1 MVTIRSVNE
10 IILSLIDFFQLAQ
23 PDLDTKP
30 GTVARDLMIDG
41 PASQLSLLYDQI
53 SAVSQLQSLRLVVG
67 TDLDNLA
74 KNFAIIRKQATPA
87 TGVALFTFSSI
98 ISPINIDTGSVV
110 NANNGFTF
118 TVSNGVSVNPA
129 SSNYYRSVASKF
141 SAQLAL
147 AGISDQYAV
156 EVTVVASTAGSSGNI
171 GSYSLVSTTVSGVS
185 NVTNV
190 NPFSGGTDQENDAA
204 FRNRVLASF
213 SGSSVGTQL
222 GYLNT
227 ALSTT
232 GVSDAYV
239 AGPGDPLMTRDG
251 TVSEVINGTLT
262 VVSEG
267 SGGKVD
273 IICLGSNL
281 VQNTDTFIYIDKSN
295 DNNPA
300 SSKNNF
306 VLGQI
311 ASNANLTVNQKRVT
325 DIAAGTLPSQPVPN
339 LLTVTG
345 SLSGGNFAIKTV
357 DQYGRVF
364 GNFQLIPDTGAYAGS
379 PFGFDTFA
387 WISNT
392 ITGFSEALIK
402 GQYNGQDALTY
413 TDVNL
418 ISQVQQSLGITNE
431 NSTVTSNRSII
442 QLLHT
447 PATNVT
453 RVFNVT
459 TGERYVITNQNF
471 DNTGTYNTTGRIQ
484 ISGNTLPAPS
494 DGLQVDYSWIVNYDP
509 YSDFDGLYHTDN
521 PRTVTDSVDWGL
533 ADSISNEKVIFTS
546 TAGNNF
552 FQGNTSHPIDTVI
565 SAKTFLEIDGY
576 VQIVT
581 SGIYVNRLVVILN
594 NLINPTTSID
604 SIILKNSNVEV
615 YNTAQDNGNVS
626 NTIKIVGINILNST
640 TIILPTDTVA
650 QPGQF
655 VTASIN
661 SNDVFLAGSGAS
673 SSSGFQ
679 ITIPSNQINTLAT
692 SIVLKVTYL
701 AAVTDL
707 FSSATTVLPASRAG
721 NGYLLTNNNGF
732 NNFSPVNILR
742 RENQTVQLNLSNQY
756 YVEIN
761 LPSTDYSLSIAQ
773 VVSVVRLRDG
783 LEIWN
788 STNPGTIIVGTDNN
802 FQLIFSGFNM
812 PVANDRVLV
821 IYYATDLRR
830 FQPFSYSNITI
841 KNRTD
846 SLAIDPLTGKF
857 TLALDKFVNQNS
869 GLQFSIIE
877 PNTDIILFLVT
888 DGYLLSNGATAIV
901 SSPTVSFASLPN
913 LTNMKVKITGSSLF
927 GVTDNNINGIY
938 DILSYNINTNNI
950 TITEI
955 LNNITPDQISVVR
968 VADGQEVWNYSGT
981 IDVPNNRILFPI
993 TPNANAGDFVYVT
1006 FFNFKNLRKGPTR
1019 LNSTTSD
1026 QVTNTGTMVVSG
1038 TTLSLVQDI
1047 IFTVTSTGLQQNINQ
1062 ALRTALGLS
1071 GTAPLPTNIYLAK
1084 VVKAEKVI
1092 TVSPTNPIVLKVI
1105 TTYDTDNTTLQNN
1118 LLYADTMLSNPAL
1131 SSLDFILPSTTNNTS
1146 NVNGINNLP
1155 TLGDQ
1160 IRISFYYATIN
1171 DQENLAYTRI
1181 GTLYTNKKF
1190 ALINKIYV
1198 ASGFR
1203 SSQSTKF
1210 TATSFTQ
1217 PALGAR
1223 YNPTY
1228 NYTAPKQNERIVI
1241 TYNYNKLIGD
1251 VTFNIETTRPVTAD
1265 VLAKQAILV
1274 ELDLTMNVVLDPTV
1288 IQNGTSG
1295 TVLQNLRSV
1304 LSAALSTNKLGQV
1317 IDQITLINI
1326 AQGVSGID
1334 RARILYFNVTGTAGS
1349 ILTFQAFN
1357 NQYFAP
1363 NNLVINTETR

>member
-10 IILSLIDFFQLAQ
+10 IILSLIDFFRLAQ

-67 TDLDNLA
+67 SDLDNLA
-74 KNFAIIRKQATPA
+74 KNFAIVRKQATPS
-87 TGVALFTFSSI
+87 TGVALFTFSAI

-110 NANNGFTF
+110 IANNGFTF
-118 TVSNGVSVNPA
+118 TVSNGVSVTPGAANF
-129 SSNYYRSVASKF
+129 YRSVAAKF
-141 SAQLAL
+141 SDQLAL
-147 AGISDQYAV
+147 AGITDQYAV
-156 EVTVVASTAGSSGNI
+156 EVTVAASTPGSSGNI
-171 GSYSLVSTTVSGVS
+171 GSYSLSRTTISGVS

-251 TVSEVINGTLT
+251 TISQVINGVLT

-273 IICLGSNL
+273 VIALGSNL
-281 VQNTDTFIYIDKSN
+281 VQNTDTFIYQDKSN
-295 DNNPA
+295 NNDPA
-300 SSKNNF
+300 SPKNNF

-311 ASNANLTVNQKRVT
+311 PSNANLTVNQKRVV
-325 DIAAGTLPSQPVPN
+325 DIAAGTLPAQPVPEI
-339 LLTVTG
+339 LTVTG
-345 SLSGGNFAIKTV
+345 SSSGGNFSAKTV

-364 GNFQLIPDTGAYAGS
+364 GNFQLISDTGAYAGS

-387 WISNT
+387 WISNQ
-392 ITGFSEALIK
+392 ILGFSEALIK

-413 TDVNL
+413 TDVEL
-418 ISQVQQSLGITNE
+418 IPQVQQTLSITNE
-431 NSTVTSNRSII
+431 NSTVTTNRSII

-471 DNTGTYNTTGRIQ
+471 DNTGATNTTGRIQ

-494 DGLQVDYSWIVNYDP
+494 DGLQVDYSWVVSYDP
-509 YSDFDGLYHTDN
+509 YSDYDGLYHTNN

-533 ADSISNEKVIFTS
+533 ADSITNEKVLFTKNV
-546 TAGNNF
+546 GNNF
-552 FQGNTSHPIDTVI
+552 FQGNTSHPIDTII
-565 SAKTFLEIDGY
+565 SSKIFLEVDGY

-581 SGIYVNRLVVILN
+581 SGIYINRLSVVLN
-594 NLINPTTSID
+594 NLTNPTTSVD
-604 SIILKNSNVEV
+604 SITLKNSNTEI
-615 YNTAQDNGNVS
+615 YNTAQGNGNIS
-626 NTIKIVGINILNST
+626 NTIQVVGINILNST
-640 TIILPTDTVA
+640 TVILPTDTVA
-650 QPGQF
+650 QPGQYI
-655 VTASIN
+655 TATLN
-661 SNDVFLAGSGAS
+661 STDVFLAGSGGS

-679 ITIPSNQINTLAT
+679 ITIPSSQINTLANN
-692 SIVLKVTYL
+692 IILKVTYL

-732 NNFSPVNILR
+732 NNFSIVDILR
-742 RENQTVQLNLSNQY
+742 RENQIVQLNLSNQF

-761 LPSTDYSLSIAQ
+761 LPSTDYSLSTTQ
-773 VVSVVRLRDG
+773 VVSVVRLKDG

-788 STNPGTIIVGTDNN
+788 STNPGSITIGTDNN

-812 PVANDRVLV
+812 PVAGDRVLV

-830 FQPFSYSNITI
+830 FQPFSFSNIPI

-857 TLALDKFVNQNS
+857 TLALNQFTNQAS
-869 GLQFSIIE
+869 SLRFSVIE
-877 PNTDIILFLVT
+877 PNTDIVLFSVT
-888 DGYLLSNGATAIV
+888 DGYLISNGATAVI
-901 SSPTVSFASLPN
+901 SSPTVNFASLPS
-913 LTNMKVKITGSSLF
+913 LTNKKIKITGSGLV
-927 GVTDNNINGIY
+927 GITNNNINGIY
-938 DILSYNINTNNI
+938 DILSYSINNNQI

-955 LNNITPDQISVVR
+955 LNNIISDQISVTR
-968 VADGQEVWNYSGT
+968 IADGQELWNYSGT
-981 IDVPNNRILFPI
+981 IDVVNNRILFPT
-993 TPNANAGDFVYVT
+993 TPNANVNDFVYIS

-1019 LNSTTSD
+1019 LNGSTSD
-1026 QVTNTGTMVVSG
+1026 QVVNTGTMVING
-1038 TTLSLVQDI
+1038 TTLALAQDV
-1047 IFTVTSTGLQQNINQ
+1047 IFTVTNTGLQQNVNQ

-1071 GTAPLPTNIYLAK
+1071 ASAILPTNIYLAK
-1084 VVKAEKVI
+1084 IVKAEKVI
-1092 TVSPTNPIVLKVI
+1092 TVSSTNPVVLEVI
-1105 TTYDTDNTTLQNN
+1105 TTYDTNNTTIQNN
-1118 LLYADTMLSNPAL
+1118 LLFADTMLANPLL
-1131 SSLDFILPSTTNNTS
+1131 SSLDFVFPSTTNNTT
-1146 NVNGINNLP
+1146 NVNGTNNLP

-1181 GTLYTNKKF
+1181 GTLYTNKRF
-1190 ALINKIYV
+1190 ALINRIYV
-1198 ASGFR
+1198 ASGFN

-1228 NYTAPKQNERIVI
+1228 NYLAPKQNERIVI
-1241 TYNYNKLIGD
+1241 TYNYNKLVGD
-1251 VTFNIETTRPVTAD
+1251 VTFNLETTRPVTAD

-1274 ELDLTMNVVLDPTV
+1274 KLDLTMNVVLDPSV
-1288 IQNGTSG
+1288 ISNGTSN
-1295 TVLQNLRSV
+1295 TVLQNLRN
-1304 LSAALSTNKLGQV
+1304 ALNSSLTTNKLGQV
-1317 IDQITLINI
+1317 IDQVTLINV
-1326 AQGVSGID
+1326 AQGVNGID
-1334 RARILYFNVTGTAGS
+1334 RARILYFNITGTTGS
-1349 ILTFQAFN
+1349 ILTFQAQN

-1363 NNLVINTETR
+1363 NNVIINTETR